1 MKKIFRIKKK
11 LGLGPNVVP
20 YDEQNIISALQV
32 AFEREIILTQ
42 YCNENKRLNAYFFKY
57 KLSI

>member
-20 YDEQNIISALQV
+20 CDEQNINALQV

-57 KLSI
+57 KLGI